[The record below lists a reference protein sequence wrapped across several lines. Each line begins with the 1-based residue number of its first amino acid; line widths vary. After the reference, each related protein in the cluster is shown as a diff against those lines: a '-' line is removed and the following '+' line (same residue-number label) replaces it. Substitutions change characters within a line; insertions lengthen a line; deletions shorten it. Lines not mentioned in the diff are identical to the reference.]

1 MEDTMPRS
9 SVIAVVA
16 AVLLVG
22 RAAAADPV
30 EHRLTIAQTGTQ
42 QQTEPALRE
51 IIGQLQ
57 AGIPDFSSL
66 EPELGQAIKQQMV
79 GVRSLLARLG
89 SLQRLELIGNQNGV
103 DLYHG
108 IFANGTTIWAI
119 ALSPAR
125 KIAALSFR
133 QDAASSN
140 APDPNG
146 VEVTTAGLSGTLRK
160 PANVDRP
167 PVVLLI
173 AGSGPT
179 DRNGNQPGLE
189 PGELR
194 QIAEGLAE
202 HGIASLRYDKR
213 GVGRSAVPANFR
225 EDDLVIGSFVDDAAA
240 WLAWLEQRTD
250 LGARIVAG
258 HSEGGLIAILL
269 AKRAPVSAIVL
280 LATPGRRFGDVL
292 REQLRA
298 NAMPKPLLDEAL
310 ATLAALERGESV
322 ANVSPPLLSLLRPSV
337 QPFIRS
343 LTAIDPPA
351 DLAQARVP
359 VLIAQGGHDL
369 QVSEADAAALQQA
382 RSDAVM
388 FRSAEMNHVLKLA
401 PAERAAQD
409 KSYTD
414 PGVPLAPGLVD
425 AIAAFVRDRQPATAG
440 GQPSGQNTR

>member
-1 MEDTMPRS
+1 
-9 SVIAVVA
+9 
-16 AVLLVG
+16 
-22 RAAAADPV
+22 
-30 EHRLTIAQTGTQ
+30 
-42 QQTEPALRE
+42 
-51 IIGQLQ
+51 
-57 AGIPDFSSL
+57 
-66 EPELGQAIKQQMV
+66 
-79 GVRSLLARLG
+79 
-89 SLQRLELIGNQNGV
+89 
-103 DLYHG
+103 
-108 IFANGTTIWAI
+108 
-119 ALSPAR
+119 
-125 KIAALSFR
+125 
-133 QDAASSN
+133 
-140 APDPNG
+140 
-146 VEVTTAGLSGTLRK
+146 
-160 PANVDRP
+160 
-167 PVVLLI
+167 
-173 AGSGPT
+173 
-179 DRNGNQPGLE
+179 
-189 PGELR
+189 
-194 QIAEGLAE
+194 
-202 HGIASLRYDKR
+202 
-213 GVGRSAVPANFR
+213 VPANFR

-322 ANVSPPLLSLLRPSV
+322 ASVSPPLLSLLRPSV

-369 QVSEADAAALQQA
+369 QVSEADAAALQRV

-414 PGVPLAPGLVD
+414 PGVPLARGLVD

-440 GQPSGQNTR
+440 GQPSGQNTK